1 MTAGHGATRID
12 NMLTPSQIRQ
22 RLSDSAVAVV
32 RGDRVALAET
42 TAWLTTLTAR
52 ELVRIDDHARRNR
65 YEGPALG
72 EPQRWTREVLSSPRP
87 VVAALAG
94 MHPDGY
100 VRERAV
106 RSLIT
111 SPDAVSDRVLAIR
124 VSDHVEVI
132 RELAVREVLRRSTVE
147 HAEHIV
153 PLLRRIEQWGRG
165 SEVLARYLRAL
176 VAECGEAA
184 VWAHLRDSADHE
196 LRRVAFRRSFDSG
209 LLVLADAVRL
219 FPQERDQVVRRLLIG
234 VIADGA
240 APEVVAAVL
249 LHGRPAESRAQGL
262 AKLTAAQ
269 LDPADVQRLLV
280 DRSAIVRLWARRRWQ
295 EMGHDPSTVYATV
308 ARSGAEANVR
318 ARAYTGLAE
327 TGATIGHHEIVDLV
341 RSVELPL
348 RKAGLSLLRGRAV
361 AEDVPSLLRS
371 VADAHS
377 RVARLAS
384 EVLAGSPQLWSL
396 ADLAPLKTAEAPEL
410 RRRAWWIHRDR
421 GGWEAVIAD
430 LELLHDPDPRLA
442 ALGRQPVLP
451 MYFQP
456 TDTQKQRLTDLLSA
470 GLTDRRLR
478 LSIAFA
484 AGLPDPELRR
494 TVRSD

>member
-1 MTAGHGATRID
+1 
-12 NMLTPSQIRQ
+12 MLTPSQIRQ
-22 RLSDSAVAVV
+22 RLSNAAVAAM

-42 TAWLTTLTAR
+42 TAWLTAVTAR
-52 ELVRIDDHARRNR
+52 ELLRIDDHARRDR

-72 EPQRWTREVLSSPRP
+72 ESRLWKRKVLASPQP
-87 VVAALAG
+87 VVAALAAL
-94 MHPDGY
+94 HPDGY

-111 SPDAVSDRVLAIR
+111 SADPVSDRVLAIR
-124 VSDHVEVI
+124 VSDHVGVI
-132 RELAVREVLRRSTVE
+132 SELAVREVLRRSTVE

-153 PLLRRIEQWGRG
+153 PLLRRIERWERG
-165 SEVLARYLRAL
+165 SEVLAQYLRAL
-176 VAECGEAA
+176 AAEYGEAE
-184 VWAHLRDSADHE
+184 VWARLRNSADHE

-209 LLVLADAVRL
+209 LLGLTDAVRS
-219 FPQERDQVVRRLLIG
+219 FPRERDQIVRRLLIG
-234 VIADGA
+234 VITDAA
-240 APEVVAAVL
+240 APEVIAGVL
-249 LHGRPAESRAQGL
+249 LRGRSAESRALGL
-262 AKLTAAQ
+262 VKLTAAQ
-269 LDPADVQRLLV
+269 LDPADVRRLLV
-280 DRSAIVRLWARRRWQ
+280 DRSVVVRLWARQRWQ
-295 EMGHDPSTVYATV
+295 EMGHDPATVYAAV
-308 ARSGAEANVR
+308 ARSTAEASVR
-318 ARAYTGLAE
+318 ARAYTGLVE
-327 TGATIGHHEIVDLV
+327 TGTTIDRPEIVDLV
-341 RSVELPL
+341 HSAELPL

-361 AEDVPSLLRS
+361 AEDVPSLFRS

-396 ADLAPLKTAEAPEL
+396 ADLAPLKAAAAPEL
-410 RRRAWWIHRDR
+410 RRRAWWIHRHR

-456 TDTQKQRLTDLLSA
+456 TDPQKLRLTDLLSA
-470 GLTDRRLR
+470 GPTDRRLR

-484 AGLPDPELRR
+484 AGLPDPELCR